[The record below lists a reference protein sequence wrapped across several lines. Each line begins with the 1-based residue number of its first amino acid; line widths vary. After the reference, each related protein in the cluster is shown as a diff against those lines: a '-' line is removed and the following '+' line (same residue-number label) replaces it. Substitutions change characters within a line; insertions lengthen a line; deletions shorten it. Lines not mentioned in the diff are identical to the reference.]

1 MGLFS
6 KKKSTK
12 EENFQETVVEH
23 KIVKLSYLQTLA
35 VTGGITNANELAG
48 ETEARNETI
57 KNGKSSNKLP
67 FFADDP
73 LTRLAKKFDPLGGAV
88 LNGLF
93 GKKVSREVTQTV
105 KDSGWKV
112 VKTWL
117 QPEFDKIRYAIG
129 IRELSFAQFRY
140 EKVSEVVSKPWSS
153 PKDISKVTLIVDE
166 FIPPQ
171 FEPGPAYIEYY
182 IKPEIENQDWIRINP
197 IGART
202 IYNDKGNIVPRIINF
217 NTEKPV
223 NSRIEDAY
231 INTKEQIKSI
241 RFRAVLMRPDTV
253 TESDTSADSY
263 TPILKSYRL
272 ALFPRGGL

>member
-1 MGLFS
+1 MGLF
-6 KKKSTK
+6 KKKKKTT
-12 EENFQETVVEH
+12 EENFKETIVEH
-23 KIVKLSYLQTLA
+23 KIVKLTYLQTLA
-35 VTGGITNANELAG
+35 VTGGITNTNELAG
-48 ETEARNETI
+48 ETEAVDETI
-57 KNGKSSNKLP
+57 KNGETSNKLP
-67 FFADDP
+67 KFFDDP
-73 LTRLAKKFDPLGGAV
+73 LTRLRKKFDPLLSGT

-105 KDSGWKV
+105 KDSGWKI
-112 VKTWL
+112 VKSWL

-129 IRELSFAQFRY
+129 IRELTFAQFRY
-140 EKVSEVVSKPWSS
+140 EKVSEIVSQPWSS
-153 PKDISKVTLIVDE
+153 PKDITKVTLIVDE

-171 FEPGPAYIEYY
+171 FDPGPAYIEYY
-182 IKPEIENQDWIRINP
+182 IKPELENQEWVRINP

-202 IYNDKGNIVPRIINF
+202 VYNDKGTIVPRIINF

-231 INTKEQIKSI
+231 ITTKEQVKSI

-253 TESDTSADSY
+253 VDSDTSADSY